1 MILGR
6 AKLLVE
12 ILTDAR
18 FSFPKESFNHQ
29 RHRFRQI
36 LSLEKLP
43 NERRYGIPAHE
54 IELQTDQTKKRRQKK
69 HPSSKKLQLAIWANS
84 AVKRISSATNM
95 KNNTKSENAR
105 SD

>member
-12 ILTDAR
+12 ILTYAR
-18 FSFPKESFNHQ
+18 FSFPKDSFNHL

-36 LSLEKLP
+36 LSLGKLP
-43 NERRYGIPAHE
+43 NERRHGIPAHE
-54 IELQTDQTKKRRQKK
+54 IELQTDQTKKTPPEEP
-69 HPSSKKLQLAIWANS
+69 PSSKKLQLAIWANS

-105 SD
+105 SE